1 MKEYPKINEDR
12 KKQLIDF
19 MEKYRKKGKIN
30 RTVIVS
36 QKKDQREYD
45 FMHDWLESNN
55 IEIIG
60 KRVDEY
66 DYTEPLEEK
75 EISQERKEYLINY
88 LKDNIVKDRI
98 PEHLLFQIQK
108 NDNELDF
115 MYDWLED
122 HDITITGINSSL
134 IGEIPDFKNIFRDG
148 TTIELPDY
156 EPLSNKRKEQLKYLL
171 KKKVINKSISNDE
184 LLKLAQDE
192 LEYLYMSDRLKR
204 NNIEIKNIDPKH
216 RNMKKS
222 YKQVAYEEANK
233 MDIELFKKME
243 QGDKKARN
251 KIIEHNLRLASWV
264 AHEYKTYYYTEEE
277 DRLHYARIGLIKA
290 VERFDYKK
298 GYKFS
303 TYAVRRMKW
312 DIDRY
317 LYKELLIKTPI
328 YILEKLDTMKRIQ
341 ENFENLGIRPT
352 DEMIL
357 ESAPDFGSID
367 RIRELRN
374 IAELLNYNSLE
385 EIDEKTEP
393 GKEIENNIIFLSKDD
408 QEIGLDESVDKRDLK
423 SSIDEVLG
431 TLTEREEKVLRLR
444 FGLDDGRSQSLEE
457 VGQAF
462 KVTRERVRQI
472 EAKGLRKLRHPI
484 RRKKV
489 EGYLYD
495 IPSDEKVYIEKS
507 NGSAPYQ
514 VGLKNDFE
522 ENLDKYVSFS
532 NGIESEIN
540 NDYDDEVIKKKPE
553 VEFEEL
559 LEQSETEKIETIQE
573 IDNLQERVDVLVKRV
588 EDIRNKINDK
598 HIELQKCISD
608 KEVAKSKAEELA
620 MKDKLK
626 EKKEELK
633 ALNSELGEIEQEL
646 KKIDEEQEEK

>member
-184 LLKLAQDE
+184 LLELAQDE
-192 LEYLYMSDRLKR
+192 LEYLYMHDWLKR

-216 RNMKKS
+216 RNIKKS

-264 AHEYKTYYYTEEE
+264 AHEYQTYYYTEEE

-408 QEIGLDESVDKRDLK
+408 QEIGFDESVDKRDLK

-532 NGIESEIN
+532 NGIESKIN